1 MDSKERRKF
10 TIITPLMSCC
20 GISDPG
26 RKRAENEDTIHL
38 DEVGGFVLL
47 ADGMGG
53 HERGAEA
60 SRTAVDVI
68 KRFFDP
74 EVIKSELMDIT
85 DGCGLPAEI
94 SCQLSLIDSAVN
106 KANDTVFQLNQE
118 KGLTRYMGTTVV
130 GLIILAKNK
139 AVWFHVGDSRLYR
152 WRNSELT
159 CLTRDHSAYM
169 EWDSD
174 GRVGVA
180 PHTNIITR
188 AIGPTPAV
196 SPSTGWSE
204 TLPQDIYLLC
214 SDGLTDM
221 ISEETVKSIIGKESS
236 VEVIAE
242 SLIDA
247 ANAAGG
253 RDNVSAIVCKTG

>member
-1 MDSKERRKF
+1 MNLSATQKF
-10 TIITPLMSCC
+10 TMTTPMMTAC
-20 GISDPG
+20 GISAPG
-26 RKRAENEDTIHL
+26 RKRPENEDCIHL
-38 DEVGGFVLL
+38 DEAGGFVIL

-60 SRTAVDVI
+60 SRTAVEVI
-68 KRFFDP
+68 RRFFDP

-106 KANDTVFQLNQE
+106 KANDTIFGLNQE
-118 KGLTRYMGTTVV
+118 QGVARYMGTTVV
-130 GLIILAKNK
+130 GLFLLADHQ

-152 WRNSELT
+152 WRNAELV
-159 CLTRDHSAYM
+159 CLTKDHSAYM
-169 EWDSD
+169 EWDSA
-174 GRVGVA
+174 GRIGVA
-180 PHTNIITR
+180 PHKNVITR

-196 SPSTGWSE
+196 SPSTGWAGS
-204 TLPQDIYLLC
+204 LAGDIYLLC

-221 ISEETVKSIIGKESS
+221 ISEAAVSSIIGSGKS
-236 VEVIAE
+236 VEFMAE
-242 SLIDA
+242 TLVKE

-253 RDNVSAIVCKTG
+253 QDNISVIVCKA